1 MPAASFFLASTG
13 AKIDSNPE
21 NTVCVMTMANKGCV
35 RSNRPPT
42 DSQVFNQICQAGG
55 AHHTHKG
62 AWTDLRSHAQYV
74 HQPWLDG
81 LHPNRNCNHTARAQ
95 APAEQHPALARCH
108 LCLFALKD
116 ILPDTKHALV
126 HLAKKLKKNNIVL
139 DVTTFGDSIEEAG
152 KGSRSIFHTF
162 VETASSFNNSYVLL
176 PALLL
181 KMLVCELTLSL
192 FNRMRQNA
200 ELRMHALILL
210 DIEQFHQWPT
220 VPPR

>member
-55 AHHTHKG
+55 ARHT

-74 HQPWLDG
+74 HQPWPDG
-81 LHPNRNCNHTARAQ
+81 LHPNCNRNRTARAQ
-95 APAEQHPALARCH
+95 APAEQDPALARCH

-116 ILPDTKHALV
+116 ISPDAKHALV
-126 HLAKKLKKNNIVL
+126 RLAKKLKKNNIVL
-139 DVTTFGDSIEEAG
+139 DVTAFGDGIEEAG
-152 KGSRSIFHTF
+152 KGGRSIFHTF
-162 VETASSFNNSYVLL
+162 VETASSFNNLYVLL

-192 FNRMRQNA
+192 FNCVRQNA

-210 DIEQFHQWPT
+210 DIEQFHQRPT